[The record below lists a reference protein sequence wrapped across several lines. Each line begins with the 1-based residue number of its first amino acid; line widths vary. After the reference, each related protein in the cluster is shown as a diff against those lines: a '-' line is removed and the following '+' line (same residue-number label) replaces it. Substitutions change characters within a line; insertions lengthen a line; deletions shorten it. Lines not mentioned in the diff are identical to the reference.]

1 MPTPRIYRLALLKLL
16 KQLDDLKSPAYIK
29 EVTSPCGSCILFV
42 PKSHGKLCIILE
54 YRPTIKIT
62 VLDKC
67 PLPRIDEMLDIVGDA
82 SYFYKLHLHSCFH
95 QIGVY
100 SEYVERY

>member
-16 KQLDDLKSPAYIK
+16 KQLNDLKSHGYIN
-29 EVTSPCGSCILFV
+29 EVTSPCGSWILFV
-42 PKSHGKLCIILE
+42 PKSHGKLCMVLE
-54 YRPTIKIT
+54 YRPILKIT
-62 VLDKC
+62 VVDKC

-82 SYFYKLHLHSCFH
+82 SYFSKLHLHSCFH

-100 SEYVERY
+100 SEHVERY